1 MLIFV
6 IVSCPQ
12 AQGTSLCM
20 YYVIC
25 IIISVNVFYF
35 VFSAVFIGE
44 GQNLTKYFTFWLY
57 VLICLFWFQI
67 IKYNWKFKCICICI
81 LSYYTYSGTEYS
93 DVLNIEYLSAKH
105 VYLDFYTICITP
117 GGCFVHPLGVVTLL
131 DHPIEVFPNICFISG
146 LKVQ

>member
-1 MLIFV
+1 MLIYV

-12 AQGTSLCM
+12 AQGTSLCV

-57 VLICLFWFQI
+57 MC
-67 IKYNWKFKCICICI
+67 
-81 LSYYTYSGTEYS
+81 
-93 DVLNIEYLSAKH
+93 
-105 VYLDFYTICITP
+105 
-117 GGCFVHPLGVVTLL
+117 
-131 DHPIEVFPNICFISG
+131 
-146 LKVQ
+146 